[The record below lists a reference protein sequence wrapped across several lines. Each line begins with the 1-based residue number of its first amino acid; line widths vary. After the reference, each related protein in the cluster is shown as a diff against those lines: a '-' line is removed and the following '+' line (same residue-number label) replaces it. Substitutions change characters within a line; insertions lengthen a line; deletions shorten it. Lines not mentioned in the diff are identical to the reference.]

1 MVADLRHYPQAM
13 PIRMPRWFSSRPR
26 MMFSIALG
34 FVAYSLLGQLPSGS
48 EVTRALIAWNVGAL
62 AYLTAAVHLMFR
74 STHDNM
80 RRRALA
86 QNDGEW
92 VIMALGLLSA
102 FTCLLGVVTEL
113 AEARSA
119 EGYLRLMHLGHAI
132 LTLATSWLFTQVM
145 FAQQYAHDY
154 YAALEAGAPG
164 GILFQHEDRPDYLDF
179 LYMACVIGA
188 TSQTADVTFTSRYMR
203 RMGLLHCLVSFFFNT
218 TVLALTVN
226 MASSLM

>member
-1 MVADLRHYPQAM
+1 MTTRLP
-13 PIRMPRWFSSRPR
+13 PWFTSRPR
-26 MMFSIALG
+26 MMFSIAVG
-34 FVAYSLLGQLPSGS
+34 IVAYVLLGQASLNGTA
-48 EVTRALIAWNVGAL
+48 TRVLLAWNCGAL
-62 AYLTAAVHLMFR
+62 TYLVAAGHLMFS
-74 STHDNM
+74 STHESM

-92 VIMALGLLSA
+92 VIMALGLISA
-102 FTCLLGVVTEL
+102 FTCLLGVVSEL
-113 AEARSA
+113 AEAKSA
-119 EGYLRLMHLGHAI
+119 GGHARLAHMGHAV

-154 YAALEAGAPG
+154 YAALEHGQPG
-164 GILFQHEDRPDYLDF
+164 GILFQHEARPDYMDF

-188 TSQTADVTFTSRYMR
+188 TSQTADVSLTSRYMR
-203 RMGLLHCLVSFFFNT
+203 RIGLLHCLVSFFFNT